1 MACASCGW
9 RPIHRSCSPFWGG
22 AGLGI
27 VMGSLLMGTSPMS
40 GASPLALGVVIVG
53 LVLTGLAMSVCHPLY
68 HRLLGTQERHN
79 D

>member
-1 MACASCGW
+1 MWMEAYTPLLLAVL
-9 RPIHRSCSPFWGG
+9 GG

-27 VMGSLLMGTSPMS
+27 VMGSLLMGTSPLS
-40 GASPLALGVVIVG
+40 GASPLVVGVITVG
-53 LVLTGLAMSVCHPLY
+53 LVITGLALGACHPLY

>member
-1 MACASCGW
+1 
-9 RPIHRSCSPFWGG
+9 
-22 AGLGI
+22 
-27 VMGSLLMGTSPMS
+27 MGSLLMGTSPMS

-53 LVLTGLAMSVCHPLY
+53 LVLTGLALSVCHPLY